1 MSIKLKTENNV
12 NIVTVNNENIIFQ
25 NLKMAI
31 HYISILK
38 RDHH

>member
-12 NIVTVNNENIIFQ
+12 NIVTVNNEKIIFQ

-38 RDHH
+38 RDFH